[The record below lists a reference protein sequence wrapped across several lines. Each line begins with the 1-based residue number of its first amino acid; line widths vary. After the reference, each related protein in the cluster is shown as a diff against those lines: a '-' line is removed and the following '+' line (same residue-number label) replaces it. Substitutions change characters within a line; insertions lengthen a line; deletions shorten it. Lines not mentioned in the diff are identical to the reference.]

1 MRDEPSGP
9 DTRSL
14 HLDRWVTGGLCIA
27 HADDRTWFV
36 RFGLPGEDVVAVV
49 THRARGVIF
58 ADVIEVLTPSHFRVQ
73 APCPHFG
80 PGQCGG
86 CDLQHVAPTHHA
98 VIKREFLLDSLSRIA
113 RLDVDA
119 MRCVEETR
127 EIPTPDHG
135 LRWRTRLTGMR
146 TDDGIGL
153 HRWRS
158 DELVSVA
165 DCLIAESPLVHGVLA
180 RLPPGEAFRAARGT
194 EGEVG
199 IESGDTSEQVRESVA
214 TPQGKRGWRL
224 PVSGFWQ
231 VHRGAPQFLG
241 DLVLEIAGSVAGE
254 RWWDLYAGAG
264 LFAAF
269 LAGAGA
275 SVDMVEAD
283 PGSIRAARRAFHDQP
298 AVVIHQDSVDSWVA
312 GRTDRP
318 DGVLVDPPRRGCDSG
333 VLHRILEVR
342 PPRIVYVSCDPAS
355 FARDTA
361 VLSAGGYRLQ
371 RAVPVDAFPMT
382 HHLETVALFVAD
394 DQIS

>member
-9 DTRSL
+9 ETRIL
-14 HLDRWVTGGLCIA
+14 HLERWVTGGLCIA
-27 HADDRTWFV
+27 HADDSTWFV
-36 RFGLPGEDVVAVV
+36 RFGLPGEDVVAAV
-49 THRARGVIF
+49 TRRARGVIF
-58 ADVIEVLTPSHFRVQ
+58 ADVIEVLASSDSRVQ
-73 APCPHFG
+73 PPCPHFG

-86 CDLQHVAPTHHA
+86 CDLQHVAPARHA
-98 VIKREFLLDSLSRIA
+98 LTKRDFLLDSLSRIA

-119 MRCVEETR
+119 LRCVETTR
-127 EIPTPDHG
+127 EIPTADHG
-135 LRWRTRLTGMR
+135 LRWRTRLTGTR
-146 TDDGIGL
+146 THDGIGL

-165 DCLIAESPLVHGVLA
+165 DCLITESHLVDWVLEH
-180 RLPPGEAFRAARGT
+180 LPPGETFRAARGT
-194 EGEVG
+194 DGEVG
-199 IESGDTSEQVRESVA
+199 VESGGTSGLVRESVA
-214 TPQGKRGWRL
+214 TPRGTHVWRL

-275 SVDMVEAD
+275 SVDLVEAD

-298 AVVIHQDSVDSWVA
+298 AVVIHQDSVDSWIA

-318 DGVLVDPPRRGCDSG
+318 DGVLVDPPRRGCDPE
-333 VLHRILEVR
+333 VVHRMLEVR
-342 PPRIVYVSCDPAS
+342 PPRIVYVSCDTAS

-361 VLSAGGYRLQ
+361 ILSGGGYRLQ

>member
-214 TPQGKRGWRL
+214 TPQGNRGWRL

-241 DLVLEIAGSVAGE
+241 DLVLEIGGSVAG
-254 RWWDLYAGAG
+254 GHG
-264 LFAAF
+264 
-269 LAGAGA
+269 
-275 SVDMVEAD
+275 
-283 PGSIRAARRAFHDQP
+283 GSG
-298 AVVIHQDSVDSWVA
+298 SWEHP
-312 GRTDRP
+312 GRT
-318 DGVLVDPPRRGCDSG
+318 
-333 VLHRILEVR
+333 
-342 PPRIVYVSCDPAS
+342 
-355 FARDTA
+355 
-361 VLSAGGYRLQ
+361 AG
-371 RAVPVDAFPMT
+371 FP
-382 HHLETVALFVAD
+382 
-394 DQIS
+394 

>member
-194 EGEVG
+194 DGEVG

-214 TPQGKRGWRL
+214 TPQGNRGWRL